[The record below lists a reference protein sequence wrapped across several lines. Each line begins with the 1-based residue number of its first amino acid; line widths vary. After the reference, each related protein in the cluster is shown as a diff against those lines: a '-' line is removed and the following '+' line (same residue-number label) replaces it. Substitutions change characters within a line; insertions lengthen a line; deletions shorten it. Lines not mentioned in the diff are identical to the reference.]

1 MMEFVLLEKQG
12 PISFITMNRPKLHNA
27 FNDQMIL
34 ELTEAFKQAGSDD
47 GCRVVVLQA
56 AGKNFSA
63 GADLNWMKSMAT
75 LTKEENRTDAMQLAE
90 LMHVVYSLP
99 KVVIGKVVGA
109 SYGGAL
115 GLITAC
121 DIAVAASGATFCLSE
136 VRIGLAPAV
145 ISPYV
150 IEAMGIKNARRYML
164 SAEVFNAEQANAM
177 NVVNQVVA
185 ADELDQEVMNL
196 ANLIA
201 KNGANAVARCKQ
213 LIQDI
218 GKASIGENSKAITAE
233 VIADIRVS
241 AEGQEGLA
249 AFLEK
254 REPAWRSAESE
265 GMKA

>member
-12 PISFITMNRPKLHNA
+12 PISIITMNRPKLHNA

-34 ELTEAFKQAGSDD
+34 ELTDAFKQAGSDD
-47 GCRVVVLQA
+47 SCRVVVLQA

-75 LTKEENRTDAMQLAE
+75 LTKEENFADAMQLAE

-99 KVVIGKVVGA
+99 KVVIGKVTGA

-121 DIAVAASGATFCLSE
+121 DIAIAATGATFCLSE

-150 IEAMGIKNARRYML
+150 IEAMGIKNSRRYML
-164 SAEVFNAEQANAM
+164 SAEVFNAEQANTM
-177 NVVNQVVA
+177 NVVNDVVA
-185 ADELDQEVMNL
+185 PEELDQEVMNL

-218 GKASIGENSKAITAE
+218 GKASIGDNSKAVTAE

-241 AEGQEGLA
+241 EEGQEGLA

-265 GMKA
+265 GATA

>member
-1 MMEFVLLEKQG
+1 MEFVQLEKQG
-12 PISFITMNRPKLHNA
+12 PIASITMNRPQLHNA

-34 ELTEAFKQAGSDD
+34 ELTQAFKQVGSDGD
-47 GCRVVVLQA
+47 CRVVVLQA

-75 LTKEENRTDAMQLAE
+75 LTRDENRADALQLAE

-99 KVVIGKVVGA
+99 KVVIGKVSGA

-121 DIAVAASGATFCLSE
+121 DIAIAARGATFCLSE

-164 SAEVFNAEQANAM
+164 TAEVFNADQAQAM
-177 NVVNQVVA
+177 NVVNEVVA
-185 ADELDQEVMNL
+185 AEALEEAVMSL
-196 ANLIA
+196 AQLIA
-201 KNGANAVARCKQ
+201 KNGGQAMARCKQ

-218 GKASIGENSKAITAE
+218 GKAPLGEQTKTVTAE
-233 VIADIRVS
+233 VIADLRVS
-241 AEGQEGLA
+241 PEGQEGLA

-254 REPAWRSAESE
+254 REPAWRSTDSE
-265 GMKA
+265 GATA